1 MKIIGVIPARYR
13 SSRFPGKPL
22 ADICGRPMI
31 WWVYRQA
38 KKVEQLDAVYVAT
51 DDERIQA
58 ACEGYGIPVVMTS
71 PDHPTGSDRVAEVAT
86 KVEGDLF
93 INIQGDE
100 PLMEPEMVRQV
111 IRLFDDPE
119 VYFGSLKK
127 KITDPDLIAADSTVK
142 VVTDDL
148 NNAMY
153 FSRNPIPSGLKD
165 VDKVD
170 VYKHVGIYAYKRDF
184 LLKFG
189 AMPQSSLELAECVE
203 PLRAMQ
209 AGYKMRF
216 AETEYENIS
225 VDYPRHLDVVIAEI
239 RRLGLDK
246 TIEEF
251 KRHDKARFTQD
262 NFIESIDFDYLEI
275 QVLEE

>member
-58 ACEGYGIPVVMTS
+58 ACESYGIPVVMTS
-71 PDHPTGSDRVAEVAT
+71 PDHPTGSDRVAEVAA

-165 VDKVD
+165 
-170 VYKHVGIYAYKRDF
+170 DF
-184 LLKFG
+184 WTIIGYSNISTCFLGRTNCSVL
-189 AMPQSSLELAECVE
+189 
-203 PLRAMQ
+203 PLRFTTIAVMNMCMCRNITSDCSG
-209 AGYKMRF
+209 AEKWRF
-216 AETEYENIS
+216 IPMIWMTC
-225 VDYPRHLDVVIAEI
+225 
-239 RRLGLDK
+239 
-246 TIEEF
+246 
-251 KRHDKARFTQD
+251 
-262 NFIESIDFDYLEI
+262 
-275 QVLEE
+275 

>member
-1 MKIIGVIPARYR
+1 MGLFLHVIVLPVSPQALGGHLRPPHDLVGVP
-13 SSRFPGKPL
+13 
-22 ADICGRPMI
+22 
-31 WWVYRQA
+31 QA

-58 ACEGYGIPVVMTS
+58 ACESYGIPVVMTS
-71 PDHPTGSDRVAEVAT
+71 PDHPTGSDRVAEVAA

-203 PLRAMQ
+203 PLRAH
-209 AGYKMRF
+209 AGRL
-216 AETEYENIS
+216 
-225 VDYPRHLDVVIAEI
+225 PRCALP
-239 RRLGLDK
+239 RPSTK
-246 TIEEF
+246 TSAWLPPPSG
-251 KRHDKARFTQD
+251 RGNCGDSPPWAG
-262 NFIESIDFDYLEI
+262 
-275 QVLEE
+275 

>member
-51 DDERIQA
+51 DDERIQT
-58 ACEGYGIPVVMTS
+58 ACESYGIPVVMTS
-71 PDHPTGSDRVAEVAT
+71 PDHPTGSDRVAEVAA

-170 VYKHVGIYAYKRDF
+170 VYKHAGFSAEVWRNAPVQPGAGRVRGAAARHAGRLQDALCRDRVREHQRG
-184 LLKFG
+184 LPPPSG
-189 AMPQSSLELAECVE
+189 RGNCGDSP
-203 PLRAMQ
+203 PW
-209 AGYKMRF
+209 AG
-216 AETEYENIS
+216 
-225 VDYPRHLDVVIAEI
+225 
-239 RRLGLDK
+239 
-246 TIEEF
+246 
-251 KRHDKARFTQD
+251 
-262 NFIESIDFDYLEI
+262 
-275 QVLEE
+275 

>member
-58 ACEGYGIPVVMTS
+58 ACESYGIPVVMTS
-71 PDHPTGSDRVAEVAT
+71 PDHPTGSDRVAEGAA

-225 VDYPRHLDVVIAEI
+225 VDYPRHLDEVIAEI

-246 TIEEF
+246 TIEG
-251 KRHDKARFTQD
+251 
-262 NFIESIDFDYLEI
+262 
-275 QVLEE
+275 

>member
-1 MKIIGVIPARYR
+1 LAGGPVPRPLPFLQATFYSVLNKEEFTSMKIIGVIPARYR

-58 ACEGYGIPVVMTS
+58 ACERYGIPVVMTS

-165 VDKVD
+165 VEKVD

-225 VDYPRHLDVVIAEI
+225 VDYPHHLDEVIAEI

-246 TIEEF
+246 TIE
-251 KRHDKARFTQD
+251 D
-262 NFIESIDFDYLEI
+262 
-275 QVLEE
+275 

>member
-1 MKIIGVIPARYR
+1 MKVVGVIPARYG

-38 KKVEQLDAVYVAT
+38 LKVEQFADVFVAT

-58 ACEGYGIPVVMTS
+58 VCEQYGMKVVMTS
-71 PDHPTGSDRVAEVAT
+71 SEHPTGSDRVAEVAS

-127 KITDPDLIAADSTVK
+127 KVTDPAVIAADSTVK

-165 VDKVD
+165 TDHVD
-170 VYKHVGIYAYKRDF
+170 VYKHVGIYAYKREF

-216 AETEYENIS
+216 TETEYENIS
-225 VDYPRHLDVVIAEI
+225 VDYPEHLEQVIAEI

-246 TIEEF
+246 TIEG
-251 KRHDKARFTQD
+251 
-262 NFIESIDFDYLEI
+262 
-275 QVLEE
+275 

>member
-31 WWVYRQA
+31 WWVYQQA
-38 KKVEQLDAVYVAT
+38 SKVKELDKLYVAT
-51 DDERIQA
+51 DDERIEQV
-58 ACEGYGIPVVMTS
+58 CRQYGMDVVMTS
-71 PDHPTGSDRVAEVAT
+71 PDHPTGSDRVAEVAS

-100 PLMEPEMVRQV
+100 PLMDPEIIRQA

-127 KITDPDLIAADSTVK
+127 KITDPDLIAAPSTVK
-142 VVTDDL
+142 VVTDDHMD
-148 NNAMY
+148 AMY
-153 FSRNPIPSGLKD
+153 FSRNPIPSGAKD
-165 VDKVD
+165 TDHVD

-189 AMPQSSLELAECVE
+189 AMPQSSLEIAECVE

-216 AETEYENIS
+216 GETTLENIS
-225 VDYPRHLDVVIAEI
+225 VDLPQHLEQVIAEI
-239 RRLGLDK
+239 KRLGLDK
-246 TIEEF
+246 
-251 KRHDKARFTQD
+251 AMG
-262 NFIESIDFDYLEI
+262 L
-275 QVLEE
+275 

>member
-58 ACEGYGIPVVMTS
+58 ACESYGIPVAMTS
-71 PDHPTGSDRVAEVAT
+71 PDHPTGSDRVAEVAA

-225 VDYPRHLDVVIAEI
+225 VDYPRHLDEVIAEI

-246 TIEEF
+246 TIEG
-251 KRHDKARFTQD
+251 
-262 NFIESIDFDYLEI
+262 
-275 QVLEE
+275 